1 MTDSFLYLC
10 DLEVP
15 LKGAA
20 VDLLKRLAV
29 LLRGS
34 SLSCCSIEE
43 TFNSSSKVGVVPT
56 SDARRFPMKGMMGE
70 KDLRAAVAVSEN
82 YDRKEE

>member
-1 MTDSFLYLC
+1 MTDSFLYFC

-29 LLRGS
+29 LLSGL
-34 SLSCCSIEE
+34 SLSSCSIEE
-43 TFNSSSKVGVVPT
+43 TSSSSSKVGVAPT
-56 SDARRFPMKGMMGE
+56 SDARRSPMKGMMGKEISE
-70 KDLRAAVAVSEN
+70 K
-82 YDRKEE
+82 